1 MLFARKLRPGRIG
14 EIQIE
19 SHMTTAS
26 SKTLKNV
33 RTRVVWAISLALPL
47 LALLVLSG
55 VASAQTGG
63 PPKPGETAFFE
74 RIDNTYIGS
83 NVRDSNW
90 LFPIIESIHVVG
102 IVFLVGASVLLDL
115 RLLNRGYLRDEPVS
129 WVWSRLMPTMWV
141 LFGVMLITGTLMLMS
156 ESWQCY
162 TSIAFRVKMALLL
175 AVGANVLF
183 FYFAARR
190 NMKTWEKDAIA
201 PFSARASAW
210 VSMILWVLIVFAGR
224 AIAYW

>member
-1 MLFARKLRPGRIG
+1 
-14 EIQIE
+14 
-19 SHMTTAS
+19 MTTAIPKMRKS
-26 SKTLKNV
+26 A
-33 RTRVVWAISLALPL
+33 RTRVVRVIGLALPL

-55 VASAQTGG
+55 AAFAQTGG
-63 PPKPGETAFFE
+63 PPKPGETPFFE
-74 RIDNTYIGS
+74 WMDNTYIGS

-90 LFPIIESIHVVG
+90 LFPVIESIHVVG

-115 RLLNRGYLRDEPVS
+115 RLLNRGYLRDQPVS
-129 WVWSRLMPTMWV
+129 RIWSRLLPMMWAS
-141 LFGVMLITGTLMLMS
+141 FGVMFVTGTLMLIS

-183 FYFAARR
+183 FYFAAYR
-190 NMKTWEKDAIA
+190 KIKLWEKDTIA
-201 PFSARASAW
+201 PVSARASAW